1 LLFYTCLADGD
12 DINIIQGSKII
23 EGLKNKAIEGDI
35 SSIEPVDMLIDSKW
49 GSIGAVTLEI
59 G

>member
-1 LLFYTCLADGD
+1 LLFYTCLADGND
-12 DINIIQGSKII
+12 VNIIQGSKII
-23 EGLKNKAIEGDI
+23 EELNKAIEGDI